1 MGTRNVSFSIQGE
14 FITELGRK
22 KFFEEH
28 NLQAAI
34 RILTGSLQS
43 DQLTESEIEKLAY
56 DILNGR
62 AEIVGTYPNDDYKL
76 IYIEGKENA
85 QDMHDAICKWQI
97 ENDIN
102 KTAANKLAF
111 LKSFLKEHCPWK
123 IKEINDSY
131 EETYD
136 EPLFE
141 IENISY
147 QDRMLESFMERMSCE
162 STDDYGWLEPDGTF
176 HPVEWGEHEKWA
188 TNHVQTKMS
197 HNDWFKA
204 NTPTIPGK
212 VTTSYGDYL
221 IEQKWILLHNPAQ
234 GIAFPTKHPS
244 VRMTKQQKEFL
255 YDYYIKRNQH
265 KKANELYQDNKE

>member
-1 MGTRNVSFSIQGE
+1 MGTQNVSFSIQGE

-28 NLQAAI
+28 DLQAAL

-62 AEIVGTYPNDDYKL
+62 AKIIGTYPNDDYEL
-76 IYIEGKENA
+76 IYIEGKEHS
-85 QDMHDAICKWQI
+85 QDIHDVICSWQKEI
-97 ENDIN
+97 ENS
-102 KTAANKLAF
+102 KSAMEKLSF
-111 LKSFLKEHCPWK
+111 IESFLKTNSPWK
-123 IKEINDSY
+123 IQEINNAYKDIC
-131 EETYD
+131 EETI
-136 EPLFE
+136 FE
-141 IENISY
+141 VEDTSCTN
-147 QDRMLESFMERMSCE
+147 DMLNSFIERMSCDTE
-162 STDDYGWLEPDGTF
+162 DDYGWLEPDGTF

-188 TNHVQTKMS
+188 ANHVQTTMS

-221 IEQKWILLHNPAQ
+221 IEQKWILLHNPSQ
-234 GIAFPTKHPS
+234 GIAFPTMHPN
-244 VRMTKQQKEFL
+244 VCMTKKQKEFL

-265 KKANELYQDNKE
+265 KKANELYQENIE